1 MKKIILLVLLTGVL
15 VTETAG
21 QVTVRVTG
29 SPLFNTSG
37 LMVTE
42 AGLDFP
48 GEITETVPAT
58 TLNIEDLGKKN
69 RNYVVYASLSEMQ
82 GTISLKVK
90 RLSAGTL
97 PSGGQASG
105 KISGGETYIPL
116 TTTPVPFFE
125 GKGERIN
132 IQLGFALENLSVT
145 QPAGNLPF
153 AVIFTAVEK

>member
-1 MKKIILLVLLTGVL
+1 MKKIILLLFLTGFL
-15 VTETAG
+15 VTETVG
-21 QVTVRVTG
+21 QLVVSVTG
-29 SPLFNTSG
+29 SPLFNISG
-37 LMVTE
+37 LVVTE

-48 GEITETVPAT
+48 GEIEETVPAT
-58 TLNIEDLGKKN
+58 TLNIADLAKGN
-69 RNYVVYASLSEMQ
+69 REYVVYASLSEMQ
-82 GTISLKVK
+82 GTISLKVR

-97 PSGGQASG
+97 PSGGQATG

-116 TTTPVPFFE
+116 TTTPVPFFT